1 MGVSRDTFH
10 RYQALVESGDVDSLI
25 SDSRRVPNIR
35 NRDDEACDEIETHHL
50 GYLSYHDTFYVGN
63 LKGVGRIYQQIFDDT
78 YSKVAFDKLYTT
90 KPPITSVG
98 LLSDRVLPLF
108 AEQDVPMLRVLTDRG
123 TEFCGK
129 VEHHGLPAL
138 PSDK

>member
-10 RYQALVESGDVDSLI
+10 RYQELVESGDVDSLM
-25 SDSRRVPNIR
+25 SRSRRVPNLK
-35 NRDDEACDEIETHHL
+35 NRVDEACGEIETHHL
-50 GYLSYHDTFYVGN
+50 SSHDTFYVGN
-63 LKGVGRIYQQIFDDT
+63 LRGVGRIYQQTFVDT

-90 KPPITSVG
+90 KTPITSVG
-98 LLSDRVLPLF
+98 LLS
-108 AEQDVPMLRVLTDRG
+108 DRG